1 MTEKKFDTE
10 KSKTGIKTDSEED
23 LEQLFGTPLSDG
35 PGQDFS
41 SESKSSSGNSEDP
54 EKLPDI
60 ENFESLEDFTND
72 PASQQTSESPSHSSA
87 SSSGAAEDF
96 PSFTNPGMD
105 FSPPSATESHAN
117 PETNFESGLV
127 TGLGA
132 DLGGDSFADP
142 VPDPPFNNDLGLSTG
157 SVTIPTPTEP
167 PTPESKPPTM
177 DSIKEFSE
185 SVTTG
190 QSAAGASF
198 PFTLKIDGHLT
209 PQEAEKLLDVMN
221 RENMGFREVD
231 LEPQLAEGKILIP
244 RISEYAGI
252 VLIQAL
258 RGVQAKISFGLSD
271 LFEGDTEVSE
281 EGRPDSVFTKIEGTA
296 PLSAESAEALPTTQ
310 GDELPQLGVY
320 QVSDTLI
327 VSGILSTRSLENSS
341 SPEYAALLEALMRE
355 LKFKAFR
362 RKARGITHLKI
373 QVTPLT
379 LPTDHRIT
387 VSGTLVI

>member
-1 MTEKKFDTE
+1 MTDE
-10 KSKTGIKTDSEED
+10 KSKTGIKTDSPGFKPDSDED

-41 SESKSSSGNSEDP
+41 TESENSPENSPENSEDA

-60 ENFESLEDFTND
+60 ENFESL
-72 PASQQTSESPSHSSA
+72 
-87 SSSGAAEDF
+87 
-96 PSFTNPGMD
+96 
-105 FSPPSATESHAN
+105 
-117 PETNFESGLV
+117 
-127 TGLGA
+127 GA
-132 DLGGDSFADP
+132 DLEGNAFPDP
-142 VPDPPFNNDLGLSTG
+142 IPDPPFNNDLGISTG
-157 SVTIPTPTEP
+157 SVTSPTSSLSSSEP

-281 EGRPDSVFTKIEGTA
+281 EGRPDSVFTKIDGTA
-296 PLSAESAEALPTTQ
+296 PLSTESAEALPTTQ

-327 VSGILSTRSLENSS
+327 VSGILSTRSLENLS